1 MSETIDPI
9 LLLKD
14 TVENKKRVKLNEKN
28 ELVFEDAG
36 IKLPKDTKTAW
47 ARKEGEGHHSLGAL
61 WFLCANKDMKGL
73 EYMKQAGDQGLLV
86 NYYDRKEVI
95 DYFTGAIQHSN

>member
-47 ARKEGEGHHSLGAL
+47 ARKEVEGHYSLGAL
-61 WFLCANKDMKGL
+61 WFLCANKDMRGP
-73 EYMKQAGDQGLLV
+73 EYVRQASALGLLV
-86 NYYDRKEVI
+86 IFNDRNEVI
-95 DYFTGAIQHSN
+95 DYFSGVT